1 MNELFKEYD
10 YKAELSNEE
19 IFWFIKIFKNTKKK
33 E

>member
-10 YKAELSNEE
+10 CKAELSNKE